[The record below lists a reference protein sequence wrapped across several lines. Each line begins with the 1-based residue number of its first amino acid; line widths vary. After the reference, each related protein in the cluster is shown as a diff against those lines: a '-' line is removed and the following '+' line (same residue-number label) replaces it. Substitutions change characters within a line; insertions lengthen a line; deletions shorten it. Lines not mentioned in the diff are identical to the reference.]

1 MGLRPEQ
8 QAEVEQRALRKL
20 RAAARAAGM
29 RIGL

>member
-1 MGLRPEQ
+1 MGLSPSQ
-8 QAEVEQRALRKL
+8 QQSLERVALQKL